1 MIQVGIHN
9 TSIFVVKW
17 LQPNRGKRTT
27 FFLVFGNSRQAQ
39 DQILQ
44 RRGDAYCSNPRED
57 TVPAQVF
64 LCCPSSSLRNP
75 LRSQPCSQDPPVSS
89 HRHCTHSQGVSS
101 FTHMCSA
108 YMASLT
114 APSLSTATSG
124 GSSPI
129 CKNRHSSI
137 RYSSAHARNSSD
149 VWGPFFLPRPD
160 FAATKQ

>member
-75 LRSQPCSQDPPVSS
+75 PHSQPCSQDPPVSS

-137 RYSSAHARNSSD
+137 HYSSAHARNSSD
-149 VWGPFFLPRPD
+149 V
-160 FAATKQ
+160 